1 MRVMMKTR
9 IAYRSTQVEGTSRY
23 TIVRHWM
30 FVMGLSSVDRS
41 LVEAVEMAAESR
53 KLVYYRYLVQIMVT

>member
-1 MRVMMKTR
+1 MTLLLFVDQSLGMRVMMKTR

-30 FVMGLSSVDRS
+30 FVMGLFIGGPFTSRS
-41 LVEAVEMAAESR
+41 R
-53 KLVYYRYLVQIMVT
+53 RDGC